1 MDCENPIPSSPNS
14 NCHNTLLGVAAPRL
28 IVDFTLPFDSF
39 APSSVETVF
48 KISTSEG
55 TGFDSPEIR
64 KISNKFL
71 GSICI
76 FIPEHS
82 PSHNVQKAAFLS
94 QEAYDRAKASQTGFQ
109 KEIFILEPEKWREIS
124 SRANGWVDVAAFNHL
139 SFNFEYKWHYDYRPR
154 KVNTSSRGIKFDPA
168 LSEPDCL
175 KVGIKAVNIE
185 AIAYPTLIPCLLNF
199 KENIFGYW
207 DDYTSFTADTS
218 PLDDNNLNDLDD
230 GWKTP
235 FRPFSVIVDVEVS
248 DIVARLP
255 FAPNY
260 KLPTGGPLVKL
271 NTIWFELDKHYQE
284 TRMQLIISDLDLT
297 FDHIHSGVKVRIS
310 DLDSGMHR
318 GNSMIPAF
326 RVRPALSGRK
336 RNAEIMESL
345 LSMHYFFSFR
355 DCNIVDLHSFLL
367 KDAKI
372 LIYHWNMHGCKKLK
386 LENFPVMPLL
396 IFLSIYSF
404 GLIKWLLFWMIS
416 LRNTNSQEN
425 LLSEMK

>member
-55 TGFDSPEIR
+55 TGFDSLDFKLIL
-64 KISNKFL
+64 NL

-218 PLDDNNLNDLDD
+218 PLDDNNLNDVDD
-230 GWKTP
+230 GWKIP

-297 FDHIHSGVKVRIS
+297 FDHIHSGVKFSGLQYRGFAFFSAEGCKNI
-310 DLDSGMHR
+310 DLPLEYAWMQEIEVGK
-318 GNSMIPAF
+318 
-326 RVRPALSGRK
+326 LSGD
-336 RNAEIMESL
+336 APL
-345 LSMHYFFSFR
+345 
-355 DCNIVDLHSFLL
+355 DFLVNL
-367 KDAKI
+367 FLWIDQVVII
-372 LIYHWNMHGCKKLK
+372 LDDFASKY
-386 LENFPVMPLL
+386 EQPREL
-396 IFLSIYSF
+396 II
-404 GLIKWLLFWMIS
+404 GD
-416 LRNTNSQEN
+416 
-425 LLSEMK
+425 EMKFEKVQVRFRIFYFT

>member
-14 NCHNTLLGVAAPRL
+14 DCHNTLLGVAAPRL

-55 TGFDSPEIR
+55 TGFDSQDFKLIL
-64 KISNKFL
+64 NL

-218 PLDDNNLNDLDD
+218 PLDDNNLNDVDD
-230 GWKTP
+230 SWKIP

-297 FDHIHSGVKVRIS
+297 FDHIHSGVKFSGLQYRGFAFFSAEGCKNI
-310 DLDSGMHR
+310 DLPLEYAWMQEIEVGK
-318 GNSMIPAF
+318 
-326 RVRPALSGRK
+326 LSGD
-336 RNAEIMESL
+336 APL
-345 LSMHYFFSFR
+345 
-355 DCNIVDLHSFLL
+355 DFLVNL
-367 KDAKI
+367 FLWIDQVIII
-372 LIYHWNMHGCKKLK
+372 LDDFASKY
-386 LENFPVMPLL
+386 EQPREL
-396 IFLSIYSF
+396 II
-404 GLIKWLLFWMIS
+404 GD
-416 LRNTNSQEN
+416 
-425 LLSEMK
+425 EMKFEKVQVRFRIFYFT

>member
-55 TGFDSPEIR
+55 TEFDSQDFKLILY
-64 KISNKFL
+64 L

-139 SFNFEYKWHYDYRPR
+139 TFNFEYKWHYDYRPR
-154 KVNTSSRGIKFDPA
+154 KMNTSSRGIKFDPA

-218 PLDDNNLNDLDD
+218 PLDDNNLNDVDD
-230 GWKTP
+230 GGWKTP

-310 DLDSGMHR
+310 DLDSGMYR
-318 GNSMIPAF
+318 GYSIILVF
-326 RVRPALSGRK
+326 RIRLALSGLCDIDR
-336 RNAEIMESL
+336 
-345 LSMHYFFSFR
+345 
-355 DCNIVDLHSFLL
+355 V
-367 KDAKI
+367 
-372 LIYHWNMHGCKKLK
+372 
-386 LENFPVMPLL
+386 
-396 IFLSIYSF
+396 
-404 GLIKWLLFWMIS
+404 
-416 LRNTNSQEN
+416 
-425 LLSEMK
+425 

>member
-55 TGFDSPEIR
+55 T
-64 KISNKFL
+64 KFETHKFTL
-71 GSICI
+71 ILYSGSICI

-207 DDYTSFTADTS
+207 DDYTSFAQDTS
-218 PLDDNNLNDLDD
+218 PLDDKNLNDADD

-297 FDHIHSGVKVRIS
+297 FDHIHSGVKFSGLQYRGFAFFSAEGCKNI
-310 DLDSGMHR
+310 DLPLEYAWMQEIEVGK
-318 GNSMIPAF
+318 
-326 RVRPALSGRK
+326 LSGD
-336 RNAEIMESL
+336 APL
-345 LSMHYFFSFR
+345 
-355 DCNIVDLHSFLL
+355 DFLVNL
-367 KDAKI
+367 FLWIDQVVII
-372 LIYHWNMHGCKKLK
+372 LDDFASKYEQPRELIIGDEMKFEKVQVG
-386 LENFPVMPLL
+386 F
-396 IFLSIYSF
+396 IFLYSHRVTKDSRKKF
-404 GLIKWLLFWMIS
+404 
-416 LRNTNSQEN
+416 
-425 LLSEMK
+425 